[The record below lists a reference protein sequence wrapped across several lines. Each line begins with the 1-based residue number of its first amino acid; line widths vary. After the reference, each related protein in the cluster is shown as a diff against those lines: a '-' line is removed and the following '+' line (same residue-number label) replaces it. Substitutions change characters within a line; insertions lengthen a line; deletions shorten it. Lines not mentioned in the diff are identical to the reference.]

1 MEISGSNRPIDPVLR
16 KRQQTEAAA
25 VRANHSTET
34 PRRNDAVVLGDT
46 SPAAIARYVGIL
58 KSMNPADLH
67 KVEELRARIADGSF
81 TATPDELADS
91 LSNLLDRDDR

>member
-1 MEISGSNRPIDPVLR
+1 MEISGSHRPTDPVLR
-16 KRQQTEAAA
+16 KRQVEAATA
-25 VRANHSTET
+25 RPNHSTET

-58 KSMNPADLH
+58 KNMNPADLH
-67 KVEELRARIADGSF
+67 KVEQLRERIADGSF

-91 LSNLLDRDDR
+91 LSDLLDRDKS